1 MEHQKKNY
9 QELGLDSLKDREW
22 LRSLCYLYKIVST
35 KIPPYLYE
43 ILLPLQRLQCNPGC
57 FKPLI
62 CQTELFQNYF
72 LPYTITEWDKLHPDI
87 RNVENYLLFC
97 D

>member
-1 MEHQKKNY
+1 MKY
-9 QELGLDSLKDREW
+9 FCLSKD
-22 LRSLCYLYKIVST
+22 CNVTQVVSN
-35 KIPPYLYE
+35 L
-43 ILLPLQRLQCNPGC
+43 
-57 FKPLI
+57 LI